1 MVYTE
6 EVKSALGVYMAN
18 LRDGRERLNERR
30 REAERVLWGYGV
42 GRQEE
47 DGRPSGKEKTMKE
60 IARVYGELAKELSE
74 VGKDVE
80 RLKGG

>member
-6 EVKSALGVYMAN
+6 EIKGALGSYMNN
-18 LRDGRERLNERR
+18 LKSGRDRLNERR

-42 GRQEE
+42 GRQE
-47 DGRPSGKEKTMKE
+47 DRGMAGKEKMMRE
-60 IARVYGELAKELSE
+60 IARVYGELVKE
-74 VGKDVE
+74 VGEVGRDVE